1 MFVASYYH
9 RMSKS
14 SQLSERD
21 LIAGCARRESSAQRE
36 LYERYASLMYSVCVR
51 YVGREVAKDV
61 LQVGFVTVFDKIDT
75 FKGEGSFE
83 GWMRRIF
90 VNASLMEVRKTDIL
104 RNSEELGDVPVFEA
118 GARTIG
124 AIEQLSAK
132 ELLGLISEMPPGLR
146 SVFNLY
152 AVDGYTHAEV
162 GRILGISEMS
172 SRSQLSRARVWL
184 QEKVKK
190 LYDR

>member
-1 MFVASYYH
+1 MCEKGVF
-9 RMSKS
+9 
-14 SQLSERD
+14 
-21 LIAGCARRESSAQRE
+21 CAEGV
-36 LYERYASLMYSVCVR
+36 ASLMYSVCIR

-61 LQVGFVTVFDKIDT
+61 LQMGFVTVFDKIDT

-104 RNSEELGDVPVFEA
+104 KNSEEIGDVPICET
-118 GARTIG
+118 GDQTIG

-162 GRILGISEMS
+162 GRILGISETS